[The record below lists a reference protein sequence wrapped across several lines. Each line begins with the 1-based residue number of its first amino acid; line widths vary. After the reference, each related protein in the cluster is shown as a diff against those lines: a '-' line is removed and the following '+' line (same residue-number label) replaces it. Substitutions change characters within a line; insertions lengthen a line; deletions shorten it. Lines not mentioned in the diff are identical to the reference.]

1 MEANMTASITDAN
14 IAATTISSGNGHI
27 GQRNGSVESSTHGD
41 GTFSKTFEEVNGQ
54 MTRTKTVTY
63 ADGTSKSSSR
73 AITVNA
79 DGSKT
84 ITKTDA
90 DGKVS
95 TIQSSKTENAD
106 GSFSISKEITKA
118 NGKVVDL
125 SGTETK
131 SGDET
136 DRSMTLTNQGGLS
149 ETINHQTIRDGKVVT
164 HTTSGTDFEGRSI
177 DHSAT
182 WTTYA

>member
-1 MEANMTASITDAN
+1 MEAIMTASITDMYSAGSR
-14 IAATTISSGNGHI
+14 ISGGDGHI
-27 GQRNGSVESSTHGD
+27 GQRNGSVQSSAHGD
-41 GTFSKTFEEVNGQ
+41 GTFSKTFQDVNGQ
-54 MTRTKTVTY
+54 MTRTKTVTF
-63 ADGTSKSSSR
+63 ADGTTRSSAS
-73 AITVNA
+73 TVTMNA

-90 DGKVS
+90 DGNVS
-95 TIQSSKTENAD
+95 TTQSSKTENAD

-125 SGTETK
+125 SGTQTK

-136 DRSMTLTNQGGLS
+136 DTSLTRTNPGGLS
-149 ETINHQTIRDGKVVT
+149 ETINHQTIRDGQVVT

-177 DHSAT
+177 DHSST